1 MCQVDS
7 EKEDLLFLVKLQEQ
21 AELSRM
27 SSAPNRS
34 PVLLHV
40 RKITKFRNPWSPSS
54 FLTSLPFGFTFL
66 TPSGEENIKAP
77 QTLKSLYLLLRV
89 LNWLFFLCRYE
100 KDMVLPL
107 VIFALWERSR
117 NNIPD
122 TNRLQM
128 TAALWK
134 SLLQHWF
141 TLGMKASLG
150 WTQTQ
155 GCGIPGTGRSCWETG
170 ASRGISNMPSSEACF
185 HLVPACESLPI
196 YSTHTLCHFQV
207 MLGRKS

>member
-66 TPSGEENIKAP
+66 TSSGEENIKAP

-89 LNWLFFLCRYE
+89 LNCVFFFVDMKKTWSCLWWYLLCGKE
-100 KDMVLPL
+100 AE
-107 VIFALWERSR
+107 ITF
-117 NNIPD
+117 
-122 TNRLQM
+122 
-128 TAALWK
+128 
-134 SLLQHWF
+134 
-141 TLGMKASLG
+141 
-150 WTQTQ
+150 QTQ
-155 GCGIPGTGRSCWETG
+155 IDYKWLQPFENHSFSTDSPWEWKPALGGHRHRAVEFQGQAAVAGKPELPGALATCPAVRPASTWCQPVKVFQFIP
-170 ASRGISNMPSSEACF
+170 
-185 HLVPACESLPI
+185 
-196 YSTHTLCHFQV
+196 HTLSVTFKWC
-207 MLGRKS
+207 